1 MSNCS
6 NHRKD
11 IHGET
16 DMKHL
21 AEEIGNLHY
30 ETLAILLNNLSG
42 KIQRDASKDMK
53 AGREKLARKLW
64 KAKDQIQDAF
74 FSIYEAWKICEPFM
88 EAEKSEPK
96 AE

>member
-11 IHGET
+11 VHGET

-30 ETLAILLNNLSG
+30 ETLSILLIYLNKKLVE
-42 KIQRDASKDMK
+42 DSKKDNA
-53 AGREKLARKLW
+53 AGRKVISRALN
-64 KAKDQIQDAF
+64 KAANDIKSAQIHI
-74 FSIYEAWKICEPFM
+74 SRAWEISKPFM
-88 EAEKSEPK
+88 NGSI
-96 AE
+96 